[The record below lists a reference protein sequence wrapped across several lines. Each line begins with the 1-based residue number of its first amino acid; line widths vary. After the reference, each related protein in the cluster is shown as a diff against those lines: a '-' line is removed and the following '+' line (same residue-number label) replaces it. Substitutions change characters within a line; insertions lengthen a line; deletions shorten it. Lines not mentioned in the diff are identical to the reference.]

1 MKKWMKLIALEW
13 FVLRKDPKVRI
24 KLMISFLL
32 VLYVLLF
39 SMVETGSNVLPFFFF
54 GFFFVSPLIDYSF
67 YMQRV
72 RKRFPVLLGKGYTL
86 TQIFFAKTAVIF
98 AAGVVSGTIFTLLA
112 LFLNR
117 PGILHAH
124 YESRYLIYFITV
136 AVFSLW
142 MIVFSGLIQTRFEII
157 FPLRLLNIMAF
168 ILFVNFQTSVVDG
181 FLQSYNSVIIAVLLI
196 LTALSFFLAGRL
208 NKDKIV

>member
-86 TQIFFAKTAVIF
+86 TQIFLAKTAVIF
-98 AAGVVSGTIFTLLA
+98 AAGLVSGTIFTLLA
-112 LFLNR
+112 LYLNR

-124 YESRYLIYFITV
+124 FENRYLIYFITV

>member
-86 TQIFFAKTAVIF
+86 TQIFFCKNSGNIRSRSGVGNHFYFTGAIF
-98 AAGVVSGTIFTLLA
+98 
-112 LFLNR
+112 
-117 PGILHAH
+117 
-124 YESRYLIYFITV
+124 E
-136 AVFSLW
+136 
-142 MIVFSGLIQTRFEII
+142 QTRH
-157 FPLRLLNIMAF
+157 
-168 ILFVNFQTSVVDG
+168 TSR
-181 FLQSYNSVIIAVLLI
+181 
-196 LTALSFFLAGRL
+196 AL
-208 NKDKIV
+208 

>member
-1 MKKWMKLIALEW
+1 
-13 FVLRKDPKVRI
+13 
-24 KLMISFLL
+24 
-32 VLYVLLF
+32 
-39 SMVETGSNVLPFFFF
+39 
-54 GFFFVSPLIDYSF
+54 
-67 YMQRV
+67 
-72 RKRFPVLLGKGYTL
+72 
-86 TQIFFAKTAVIF
+86 
-98 AAGVVSGTIFTLLA
+98 
-112 LFLNR
+112 
-117 PGILHAH
+117 
-124 YESRYLIYFITV
+124 
-136 AVFSLW
+136 